1 MNGDTAMNDSKSLRD
16 GLFRRDGASVDLVG
30 GRCATCGHIAFPRPG
45 QCQLCRDTDVES
57 YGLGDKGELFSFTTV
72 HQRAANFEPPFT
84 VGYVRMPSGVR
95 VFSQL
100 RATDGATFEVG
111 MPMCLQIAPLWSD
124 EGADVTGYLFIPAEE
139 RS

>member
-1 MNGDTAMNDSKSLRD
+1 MSNPKSLRD
-16 GLFRRDGASVDLVG
+16 GLFRRDGAFVELVG
-30 GRCATCGHIAFPRPG
+30 GRCATCAHVGFPQPE
-45 QCQLCRDTDVES
+45 QCQVCRGFDVQS
-57 YGLGDKGELFSFTTV
+57 FGLGSAGELFSFTTV

-100 RATDGATFEVG
+100 RASDGVSLKVG
-111 MPMCLQIAPLWSD
+111 MPMSLEIVPLWSD
-124 EGADVTGYLFIPAEE
+124 GGADVDGYRFIPAED